1 MRIFQFV
8 LENAICFCARCAH
21 SGFTLLL
28 PSVLIMYRDTHGGR
42 LMPGERSFL
51 FGHRREGEISRFDLS
66 ALSRL
71 TLLPPRVVI
80 LRRYLQS
87 DGDATGELAHVR
99 KCLRAHLLNLSL
111 FSCFRLP
118 SPRQSASD
126 TTSVFPVTNELHVC
140 ARGCLQLARR
150 AL

>member
-87 DGDATGELAHVR
+87 DGDATGKLAHVR
-99 KCLRAHLLNLSL
+99 KCPSRTFTQLSHACLRVSGAQVLATLPQTQHLSSL
-111 FSCFRLP
+111 
-118 SPRQSASD
+118 
-126 TTSVFPVTNELHVC
+126 
-140 ARGCLQLARR
+140 
-150 AL
+150 